1 MKKLVVLLGFL
12 AFSPLLQAQKVTVNK
27 KSDKVKG
34 ESAEGYTTTLEGKK
48 EDIAAAW
55 AKYIKTF
62 GRVKSGSGYDFI
74 ENPAMGGTV
83 YTSGILYAKNDGNVE
98 SGSVWLGIRADE
110 WTVNDIKIVEETVE
124 KLVYQFGI
132 KFYKDKI
139 QAQINEAQQALN
151 IVVRKQQQLVGEN
164 KSLNSKLTNNE
175 QQKIQL
181 EKSLEANK
189 LEHLVLQQK
198 IVNNKK
204 AQDSVAATTVT
215 IKRAIEMH
223 QERLRKVN

>member
-204 AQDSVAATTVT
+204 AQDSVAATTVP

>member
-1 MKKLVVLLGFL
+1 MKKLVVMLGFL

-34 ESAEGYTTTLEGKK
+34 ESAEGYTTTLDGKK
-48 EDIAAAW
+48 EDVAVAW

-110 WTVNDIKIVEETVE
+110 WTVNDIKIVEETME

-204 AQDSVAATTVT
+204 AQDSVAATTVP

>member
-110 WTVNDIKIVEETVE
+110 WTVNDIKIVEETME

-204 AQDSVAATTVT
+204 AQDSVAATTVP

>member
-164 KSLNSKLTNNE
+164 KILNSKLTNNE

-204 AQDSVAATTVT
+204 AQDSVAATTVP

>member
-1 MKKLVVLLGFL
+1 MKKLVVMLGFL

-34 ESAEGYTTTLEGKK
+34 ESAEGYTTTLDGKK
-48 EDIAAAW
+48 EDVAVAW

-204 AQDSVAATTVT
+204 AQDSVAATTVP